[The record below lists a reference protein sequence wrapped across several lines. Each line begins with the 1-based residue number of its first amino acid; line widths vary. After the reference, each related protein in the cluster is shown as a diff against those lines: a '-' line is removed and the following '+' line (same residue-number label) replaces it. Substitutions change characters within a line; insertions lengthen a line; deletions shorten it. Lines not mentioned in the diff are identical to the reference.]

1 MKIVL
6 IVILFLVGCATS
18 PNTAMS
24 PAKVYGQANMPLA
37 ESGKIKWSDYYLG
50 MYEKLL
56 TESGTNTGNQLIIFN
71 DLIDTAKAYEAGLIT
86 KDKFESKRREARG
99 KLKQLEINAQV
110 ENEPSIFSAPQP
122 PANTPR
128 QSTTCTSSG
137 GQIFCTTY

>member
-1 MKIVL
+1 MKTFFILVL
-6 IVILFLVGCATS
+6 LISGCANNQTILS
-18 PNTAMS
+18 PSNQ
-24 PAKVYGQANMPLA
+24 YGQTNMPLA

-99 KLKQLEINAQV
+99 KLKQLEINTQV